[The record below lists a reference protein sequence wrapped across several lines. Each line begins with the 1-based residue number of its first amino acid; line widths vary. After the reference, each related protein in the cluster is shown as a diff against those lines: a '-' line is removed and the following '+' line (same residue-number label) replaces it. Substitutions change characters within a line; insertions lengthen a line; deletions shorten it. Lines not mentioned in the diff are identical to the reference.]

1 MLESGVKLGVS
12 SRGSGNVNEGDGKVS
27 DFEIVT
33 VDVVAQPSAPNA
45 YPTAIYEGLMN
56 MRGGSKVFEMAKE
69 ASADQKVQKYLKEA
83 VTGLIKDLKIKQE
96 ITMLDAIK
104 PLLDSGIINEETQA
118 SLTEAWETKLTEAR
132 ETIRAELREE
142 FAGRYEHDKNVMV
155 EALDKMVTEQ
165 LSAELN
171 EFAEEKKALAGD
183 RVKFKTHMIES
194 AGKFNDFLVTKL
206 AEEIKE
212 LRSDRKTQ
220 TEAVAKL
227 EKFVIHAL
235 AEEIKEFDQDKKAVV
250 ETKVKLVAEAKQ
262 KLADLQG
269 QFVKRSANL
278 VKEAVANNLGSELAQ
293 LKEDIQTARENM
305 FGRRLFEAFAS
316 EFAVTHLSE
325 NKEFAKLKAE
335 LETKDQVIAEGQKA
349 IAEKE
354 ALVESKN
361 REVKVI
367 TESITRK
374 EKLAELFKP
383 LNKEKADVMS
393 SLLEGVQTERL
404 QAAYEKYLP
413 AVLNNSSV
421 KKAEK
426 PVLAESRVEVTG
438 DKSAKDDA
446 DANNNVIEIRRLAG
460 LKQ

>member
-1 MLESGVKLGVS
+1 
-12 SRGSGNVNEGDGKVS
+12 
-27 DFEIVT
+27 
-33 VDVVAQPSAPNA
+33 
-45 YPTAIYEGLMN
+45 
-56 MRGGSKVFEMAKE
+56 
-69 ASADQKVQKYLKEA
+69 
-83 VTGLIKDLKIKQE
+83 
-96 ITMLDAIK
+96 MLDAIK

-118 SLTEAWETKLTEAR
+118 SLNEAWESKLTEAR

-171 EFAEEKKALAGD
+171 EFAEEKKALAED

-262 KLADLQG
+262 KLAELQG
-269 QFVKRSANL
+269 QFIKRSANL

-335 LETKDQVIAEGQKA
+335 LETKDQVIAESQKA

-460 LKQ
+460 LK

>member
-1 MLESGVKLGVS
+1 
-12 SRGSGNVNEGDGKVS
+12 
-27 DFEIVT
+27 
-33 VDVVAQPSAPNA
+33 
-45 YPTAIYEGLMN
+45 
-56 MRGGSKVFEMAKE
+56 
-69 ASADQKVQKYLKEA
+69 
-83 VTGLIKDLKIKQE
+83 
-96 ITMLDAIK
+96 MLDAIK
-104 PLLDSGIINEETQA
+104 PLLDSGIVNEETQA
-118 SLTEAWETKLTEAR
+118 SLNEAWETKLTEAR

-171 EFAEEKKALAGD
+171 EFAEEKKALAED

-220 TEAVAKL
+220 NEAVAKL

-262 KLADLQG
+262 KLAELQG
-269 QFVKRSANL
+269 QFVKRSATL

-335 LETKDQVIAEGQKA
+335 LETKDQVIAESQKA

-413 AVLNNSSV
+413 AVLNNSGV

-426 PVLAESRVEVTG
+426 PVLAESRTEVTG
-438 DKSAKDDA
+438 DKSAKNDVPETD
-446 DANNNVIEIRRLAG
+446 NNVIEIRRLAG
-460 LKQ
+460 LK

>member
-1 MLESGVKLGVS
+1 
-12 SRGSGNVNEGDGKVS
+12 
-27 DFEIVT
+27 
-33 VDVVAQPSAPNA
+33 
-45 YPTAIYEGLMN
+45 
-56 MRGGSKVFEMAKE
+56 
-69 ASADQKVQKYLKEA
+69 
-83 VTGLIKDLKIKQE
+83 
-96 ITMLDAIK
+96 MLDAIK

-118 SLTEAWETKLTEAR
+118 SLNEAWESKLTEAR

-171 EFAEEKKALAGD
+171 EFAEEKKAVAED

-262 KLADLQG
+262 KLAELQG
-269 QFVKRSANL
+269 QFVKRSATL

-335 LETKDQVIAEGQKA
+335 LETKDQVIAESQKA

-460 LKQ
+460 LK